1 MENFIK
7 SPYAE
12 WSKLNVSFEILKNNN
27 QKKYFH
33 LVQRIEDR
41 LREKYEENLLRSAE
55 ECPEVKRMEM
65 RVIELEGRNLDLESI
80 DSDTDVS
87 ESSIESPEIPSQ
99 ITDDS
104 EDLPESEEDLQKA
117 EPLAERPSEEELLNS
132 LVDELEGEHKDQK
145 LSRKPRQDILQES
158 EATSSSDSDM
168 SGSIKKRIKI
178 MKKQKLF
185 QCDICDKRFGQKL
198 YLKVHKRTHDT
209 DTPLKCQIC
218 SQTFEKITVYKK
230 HIRLH
235 KNALE

>member
-12 WSKLNVSFEILKNNN
+12 WSKLNVTFKILKNNN

-87 ESSIESPEIPSQ
+87 ESSIEPPEIPSQ

-117 EPLAERPSEEELLNS
+117 EPLAERSSEEELVNS
-132 LVDELEGEHKDQK
+132 LVDELEGEHEH
-145 LSRKPRQDILQES
+145 RKPRQGILFQES
-158 EATSSSDSDM
+158 EARSSSDSDM
-168 SGSIKKRIKI
+168 SGPIKKRIKI

-209 DTPLKCQIC
+209 DTALKCQIC

-235 KNALE
+235 KNSLD

>member
-12 WSKLNVSFEILKNNN
+12 WSKLNVTFKILKNNN

-87 ESSIESPEIPSQ
+87 ESSIEPPEIPSQ

-104 EDLPESEEDLQKA
+104 EDLPESEEDLQKV
-117 EPLAERPSEEELLNS
+117 EPLAERSSEEELVNS
-132 LVDELEGEHKDQK
+132 LVDELEGEHEH
-145 LSRKPRQDILQES
+145 RKPRQGILFQES
-158 EATSSSDSDM
+158 EARSSSDSDM
-168 SGSIKKRIKI
+168 SGPIKKRVKI
-178 MKKQKLF
+178 IKKQKLF

-235 KNALE
+235 KNTLD

>member
-7 SPYAE
+7 SPYDE
-12 WSKLNVSFEILKNNN
+12 WSKLNVSFEILKNND

-41 LREKYEENLLRSAE
+41 LRKKYEENLLRSAE
-55 ECPEVKRMEM
+55 ECPEVKKMEM
-65 RVIELEGRNLDLESI
+65 KVIELEGRNLDLETI

-87 ESSIESPEIPSQ
+87 EISIGPPEIPSQ

-117 EPLAERPSEEELLNS
+117 EPLAERSSEEELVNN
-132 LVDELEGEHKDQK
+132 LVDELEGEHED
-145 LSRKPRQDILQES
+145 RKPRQGVLFQEP

-168 SGSIKKRIKI
+168 SGPIKKRIKI

-209 DTPLKCQIC
+209 DAPLKCQIC
-218 SQTFEKITVYKK
+218 SETFEKIAVYKK

-235 KNALE
+235 KNDPE